1 MASGLIY
8 LIIVGMWVAYFLPR
22 WISTHEDSSG
32 RSGEK
37 FKSAM
42 QVVGSSPASLLP
54 EFEDPAKKRKKIAQ
68 RRAIFSALASLLL
81 GSSVIAALGFIAW
94 SMLLIPISGLSIYLV
109 NVRRQIV
116 ASQLKARRLKALE
129 KVTTAPV
136 RVSPMVSLDTQ
147 SQNISNDHW
156 IPLEDRQELSG
167 VVVIPKDRAGW
178 QPINVPKPTYVT
190 AAKAITPKRII
201 DLTVPGVWSA
211 EQEMLEELSLPKRSD
226 LFDQEL
232 EEAAARYDDRAVND

>member
-42 QVVGSSPASLLP
+42 QIVASSPASMLP

-68 RRAIFSALASLLL
+68 RRAIFSLLSALLI
-81 GSSVIAALGFIAW
+81 GSAFIAALGFIAW
-94 SMLLIPISGLSIYLV
+94 SMLLIPVSGLSIYFV

-136 RVSPMVSLDTQ
+136 RVSPLSERESLD
-147 SQNISNDHW
+147 SQRNLDHW
-156 IPLEDRQELSG
+156 IPLAERQESSG
-167 VVVIPKDRAGW
+167 VVVIPKDRTSW
-178 QPINVPKPTYVT
+178 SPVSVPKPTYVT
-190 AAKAITPKRII
+190 AAKAITPKRVI

-211 EQEMLEELSLPKRSD
+211 EQEMLEELSLPKRND

-232 EEAAARYDDRAVND
+232 EEAAARYDERAVND

>member
-42 QVVGSSPASLLP
+42 MVVGSSPASLLP
-54 EFEDPAKKRKKIAQ
+54 EFEEPAKKRKKIAQ
-68 RRAIFSALASLLL
+68 RRTIFSMLFALLAAST
-81 GSSVIAALGFIAW
+81 VIAALGFIAW
-94 SMLLIPISGLSIYLV
+94 SILLIPVSALSIYTV

-136 RVSPMVSLDTQ
+136 RISPLVTSQAPQ
-147 SQNISNDHW
+147 SNEHW
-156 IPLEDRQELSG
+156 IPLEERLDPSG
-167 VVVIPKDRAGW
+167 VVVIPKDRSLREGW
-178 QPINVPKPTYVT
+178 QPVNVPKPTYVT
-190 AAKAITPKRII
+190 AAKAITPKRVI
-201 DLTVPGVWSA
+201 DLTVPGQWSA
-211 EQEMLEELSLPKRSD
+211 EQEMLEELNLPKRAE

-232 EEAAARYDDRAVND
+232 AEAEATYNERAVND

>member
-1 MASGLIY
+1 
-8 LIIVGMWVAYFLPR
+8 
-22 WISTHEDSSG
+22 
-32 RSGEK
+32 
-37 FKSAM
+37 
-42 QVVGSSPASLLP
+42 
-54 EFEDPAKKRKKIAQ
+54 
-68 RRAIFSALASLLL
+68 
-81 GSSVIAALGFIAW
+81 
-94 SMLLIPISGLSIYLV
+94 
-109 NVRRQIV
+109 
-116 ASQLKARRLKALE
+116 
-129 KVTTAPV
+129 
-136 RVSPMVSLDTQ
+136 MVSLDTQ